1 MEKSW
6 KAEMRFLRLSVA
18 PIFCLRISLPE
29 EFHGQQE
36 TDTARG
42 DLDGSPCRPAINL
55 VQSMMRAMRAI
66 GPSGLSGLADMKLP
80 ALAQCIH

>member
-1 MEKSW
+1 MDSKRQTRH
-6 KAEMRFLRLSVA
+6 AVILHA
-18 PIFCLRISLPE
+18 YC
-29 EFHGQQE
+29 
-36 TDTARG
+36 

-80 ALAQCIH
+80 ALAQRIH